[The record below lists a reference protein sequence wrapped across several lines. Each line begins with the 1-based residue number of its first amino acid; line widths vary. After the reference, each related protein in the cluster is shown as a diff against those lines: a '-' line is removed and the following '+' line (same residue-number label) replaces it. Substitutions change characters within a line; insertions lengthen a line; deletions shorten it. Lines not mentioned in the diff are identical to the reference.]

1 MNRTFK
7 VAKSLTRGVVVTSEK
22 ASSYQGK
29 AVKTVVAAA
38 VALMATGA
46 FAAATNVTLNG
57 ENIEVKADQEVVV
70 TKNTETASK
79 NEVDITVS
87 GGKITLN
94 NVNNTT
100 VTDDQG
106 IKTEYGANLLVT
118 GGDVVVK
125 AGTSNNFKNMA
136 ITGGTLTIDG
146 GAWRSTTNVGGYAWK
161 DEDGNRSTLISNAT
175 VKINNGML
183 WGGAQSGDEDIR
195 KASPLI
201 IKNSKVLSNIAES
214 DPCVSTTGKTR

>member
-125 AGTSNNFKNMA
+125 AG
-136 ITGGTLTIDG
+136 
-146 GAWRSTTNVGGYAWK
+146 
-161 DEDGNRSTLISNAT
+161 
-175 VKINNGML
+175 KIG
-183 WGGAQSGDEDIR
+183 R
-195 KASPLI
+195 ASCRER
-201 IKNSKVLSNIAES
+201 V
-214 DPCVSTTGKTR
+214 